1 MSAGHGMRIER
12 LLVVTF
18 CAFAIAAC
26 ANGGSPQPAATPL
39 YDPAA
44 LPSGPVGAQIALGHD
59 LIEHTRAKMPQYV
72 TARMNCSACH
82 VNAGT
87 VARGGTLAGV
97 YAEFPQWNKRA
108 HRVIALQDR
117 IAQCFLYSMNGRPPA
132 YDSKEMI
139 AMVSYISWISRGTP
153 VLATADP
160 QAGFR
165 LPEPSAS
172 PDVANGA
179 TIYAAKC
186 ASCHQANG
194 NGIAL
199 AVPPLWGPDS
209 FNAGAGMHRIGDMA
223 GFVRYNMPQN
233 APGSLTPGQSFD
245 VAAYVLSHARPAFAK
260 SRAVAFPSQPASFF

>member
-1 MSAGHGMRIER
+1 MRIER
-12 LLVVTF
+12 LLVV
-18 CAFAIAAC
+18 AFFAVAVVAC
-26 ANGGSPQPAATPL
+26 ANAGTPRPAATPL

-59 LIEHTRAKMPQYV
+59 LIENTHARLPQYV

-82 VNAGT
+82 LNAGT
-87 VARGGTLAGV
+87 VSRGGTLAGA
-97 YAEFPQWNKRA
+97 YAQFPQWNKRA

-117 IAQCFLYSMNGRPPA
+117 LAQCFLYSMNGKPPA
-132 YDSKEMI
+132 YDSKEMV
-139 AMVSYISWISRGTP
+139 AMVAYISWLSRGTP

-165 LPEPSAS
+165 LPEPAAP
-172 PDVANGA
+172 PDRANGA
-179 TIYAAKC
+179 RIYAAKC
-186 ASCHQANG
+186 AGCHQADG

-199 AVPPLWGPDS
+199 AVPPLWGPAS
-209 FNAGAGMHRIGDMA
+209 FNAGAGMHRLGHMA

-233 APGSLTPGQSFD
+233 APGSLTPAQSYD

-260 SRAVAFPSQPASFF
+260 DRAVAFPSQPASFF

>member
-1 MSAGHGMRIER
+1 MRIER
-12 LLVVTF
+12 LLIVVF
-18 CAFAIAAC
+18 CAVAAVAC
-26 ANGGSPQPAATPL
+26 ASGGTPQPASTPL

-44 LPSGPVGAQIALGHD
+44 LPSGPVGAQIAFGHD
-59 LIEHTRAKMPQYV
+59 LLEDTHAKLPQYA

-82 VNAGT
+82 INAGT
-87 VARGGTLAGV
+87 IARGGTLAGV
-97 YAEFPQWNKRA
+97 YARFPQWNKRA

-117 IAQCFLYSMNGRPPA
+117 IAQCFLYSMNGKPPA
-132 YDSKEMI
+132 YDSKETI
-139 AMVSYISWISRGTP
+139 AMVAYIAWLSRGTP

-165 LPEPSAS
+165 LPEPTVS
-172 PDVANGA
+172 PNVANGA
-179 TIYAAKC
+179 SVYAAKC

-209 FNAGAGMHRIGDMA
+209 FNAGAGMDRLADMA

-233 APGSLTPGQSFD
+233 APGSLTSEQSFD

-260 SRAVAFPSQPASFF
+260 GRAIGFRSEPASFF

>member
-1 MSAGHGMRIER
+1 MRIER
-12 LLVVTF
+12 LLVVVF
-18 CAFAIAAC
+18 CAFAAVAC
-26 ANGGSPQPAATPL
+26 ASGAAPQPAATPL

-59 LIEHTRAKMPQYV
+59 LIEDTHAKLPQNV
-72 TARMNCSACH
+72 AARMNCSACH

-87 VARGGTLAGV
+87 VARAGTLAGV
-97 YAEFPQWNKRA
+97 YAQFPQWNKRA

-117 IAQCFLYSMNGRPPA
+117 LAQCFLYSMNGSPPA
-132 YDSKEMI
+132 YDSKAMI
-139 AMVSYISWISRGTP
+139 AMVAYIAWISRGTP

-160 QAGFR
+160 GASFV

-172 PDVANGA
+172 PNVADGA

-194 NGIAL
+194 NGLAL

-209 FNAGAGMHRIGDMA
+209 FNAGAGMHRLGVMA
-223 GFVRYNMPQN
+223 GFVQYNMPRN
-233 APGSLTPGQSFD
+233 APGSLTAEQSYD
-245 VAAYVLSHARPAFAK
+245 VAAYVLSHARPAFTK
-260 SRAVAFPSQPASFF
+260 GRAVAFPSRPASFF

>member
-1 MSAGHGMRIER
+1 MRIER
-12 LLVVTF
+12 LLVVVF
-18 CAFAIAAC
+18 CAVAAVAC
-26 ANGGSPQPAATPL
+26 ASGGTPRPAATPL

-59 LIEHTRAKMPQYV
+59 LIEDTHAKMPQYV

-97 YAEFPQWNKRA
+97 YAQFPQWNRRA

-117 IAQCFLYSMNGRPPA
+117 LAQCFLYSMNGKPPA

-139 AMVSYISWISRGTP
+139 AMVAYISWISRGTP

-160 QAGFR
+160 NAGFR

-172 PDVANGA
+172 PNVANGA

-194 NGIAL
+194 N
-199 AVPPLWGPDS
+199 
-209 FNAGAGMHRIGDMA
+209 
-223 GFVRYNMPQN
+223 
-233 APGSLTPGQSFD
+233 
-245 VAAYVLSHARPAFAK
+245 
-260 SRAVAFPSQPASFF
+260 